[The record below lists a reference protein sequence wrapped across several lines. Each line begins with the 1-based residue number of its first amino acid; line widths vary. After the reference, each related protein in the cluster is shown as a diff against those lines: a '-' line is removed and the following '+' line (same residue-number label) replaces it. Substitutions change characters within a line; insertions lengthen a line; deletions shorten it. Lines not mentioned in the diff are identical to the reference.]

1 MEQPVKKKKRVDSK
15 AKGAGFEGTI
25 AKKLTT
31 ALAPMTFMRTPGS
44 GARLGGKNFEAFG
57 AMFGEDAK
65 KLFIGDVVPTNERDI
80 KQEFL
85 CSVECK
91 SYKESDSF
99 ETMVGGNACIFGWMN
114 ESIID
119 AQKTG
124 KKPIIIFK
132 WNRTPTYVGVLRAD
146 SPGSE
151 KLTLEQNGLRI
162 DVFYLDD
169 LLANRAFWVN
179 EGVSNE

>member
-1 MEQPVKKKKRVDSK
+1 MATKRINSK

-25 AKKLTT
+25 AKKLSTV
-31 ALAPMTFMRTPGS
+31 LAPMTFMRTPGS

-85 CSVECK
+85 LSVECK

-99 ETMVGGNACIFGWMN
+99 ETMVAGNSTIFAWMK

-119 AQKTG
+119 ADKTG
-124 KKPIIIFK
+124 KNPIIIFK
-132 WNRTPTYVGVLRAD
+132 WNRTSTYVGVLRD
-146 SPGSE
+146 KSPGNPR
-151 KLTLEQNGLRI
+151 LTLEQGDLRI
-162 DVFYLDD
+162 DIFYLDE
-169 LLANRAFWVN
+169 LLQNRSFWIKD
-179 EGVSNE
+179 GVSNE